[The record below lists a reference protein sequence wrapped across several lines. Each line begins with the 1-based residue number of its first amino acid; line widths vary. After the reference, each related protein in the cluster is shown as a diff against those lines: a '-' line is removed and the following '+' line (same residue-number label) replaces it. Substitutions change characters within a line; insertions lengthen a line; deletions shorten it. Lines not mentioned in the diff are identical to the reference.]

1 MRSYGEL
8 TGRYDSQATM
18 DVYTHVNMDAKRGAA
33 GAVPEMFWAHGRR
46 PLDSAARLWYTGIGD
61 PKRMAS
67 KCRGLFPRL
76 FSYLRGLP
84 LRGPSRSVGKSGSD
98 NLRDEHYLL
107 VFVLH
112 EQSDPISYEIERY
125 EQSLRDKGLPGISLH
140 SGLLLTGHGGY
151 EGMPLADRKRL
162 LSSFRVLF
170 RNLLV
175 RYTCIA
181 LRLSEYGNIGH
192 VEAAMRRSIANFL
205 LGSLAGYYTRK
216 NHLDSDRLRS

>member
-107 VFVLH
+107 ALVLH
-112 EQSDPISYEIERY
+112 EQSDSITHEIERY
-125 EQSLRDKGLPGISLH
+125 EQSLRDKSLPDISLH
-140 SGLLLTGHGGY
+140 SGLLLTGHEGY
-151 EGMPLADRKRL
+151 EGMPLAGCKRL
-162 LSSFRVLF
+162 LSSFRILF
-170 RNLLV
+170 RNLPV
-175 RYTCIA
+175 RHTCVA
-181 LRLSEYGNIGH
+181 LRLSEYGNMGH
-192 VEAAMRRSIANFL
+192 VEAAMRCGTANL
-205 LGSLAGYYTRK
+205 LLDSLTGYHTRK
-216 NHLDSDRLRS
+216 DHLDSDRLRS

>member
-1 MRSYGEL
+1 
-8 TGRYDSQATM
+8 M

-33 GAVPEMFWAHGRR
+33 GAVPEMFWARGRR

-76 FSYLRGLP
+76 FSYLRGLS
-84 LRGPSRSVGKSGSD
+84 LRGLSRPVGESGSD

-107 VFVLH
+107 ALVLH
-112 EQSDPISYEIERY
+112 EQSDSITHEIERY

-140 SGLLLTGHGGY
+140 SGLLLTGHEGY

-162 LSSFRVLF
+162 LSSSVSSSA
-170 RNLLV
+170 
-175 RYTCIA
+175 TCPCA
-181 LRLSEYGNIGH
+181 TSAPRSGSRSTETWGMWRRPC
-192 VEAAMRRSIANFL
+192 VAAQQTSSSTASRDTTQGKIIWIVIVCAAR
-205 LGSLAGYYTRK
+205 
-216 NHLDSDRLRS
+216 